1 MPRIRHITAAG
12 VLAGATV
19 LGGVGLAG
27 ATDTGTDA
35 PDTSPVDL
43 LSEATHEPSTG
54 EADRPSAPRLQ
65 DQAAPQAD
73 VALEA
78 ARASSGEVPQ
88 RQPADDV
95 EGAED
100 QTDLEDETETE
111 TETETKTD
119 APAPDNHG
127 QHVSDTARNAP
138 AGPGHGATV
147 SEVARS
153 NGQSDAEHAPS
164 EAANTQS

>member
-54 EADRPSAPRLQ
+54 EADTPFAPRLP

-73 VALEA
+73 AALEA
-78 ARASSGEVPQ
+78 ARASSGEDLQ
-88 RQPADDV
+88 RQPADEV
-95 EGAED
+95 EGDED
-100 QTDLEDETETE
+100 QTDLQDETETE
-111 TETETKTD
+111 AEDETD

-127 QHVSDTARNAP
+127 QHVSRTAHSTP
-138 AGPGHGATV
+138 TGPGHGATV
-147 SEVARS
+147 SKVARS
-153 NGQSDAEHAPS
+153 NGQSDTEHAPS